1 MKTKNKK
8 QISLLLAA
16 VMLISIFAG
25 IFATPSKPTFSD
37 VPADHWAYE
46 FVEKAAKEG
55 WVAGVGN
62 GRFGV
67 DNQVT
72 YAEFSTMLTRAY
84 FSDELAAYSGPTDK
98 WYTSFFHVADD
109 AGLYAGTELAGI
121 HNANDSLITKA
132 LNRYNMAAMLVN
144 VLKSYDAV
152 PNYDVAVVRASIGDW
167 NNLAPAY
174 CNAVQDAVGAG
185 LISGVNSRGD
195 FSGDGYM
202 SRGQAAVVMVRLNEV
217 VNKAATEPPVDP
229 EPTPTPPAAT
239 GSWSLKNG
247 KAATPENVI
256 EMLKEIEKQYPTGTE
271 WTDPIT
277 NPDTPHNP
285 NPVSQYVGDVMEG
298 GYHIDSEYACG
309 GFAAMVSDL
318 IFPEEAKMREVT
330 DFSKVRPGDIVFSVN
345 RTGTVGHV
353 WISLSNG
360 TYDSGSNTWGT
371 NGRADGNYP
380 NEIIWDWNFG
390 GILTS
395 KGQLEGRGYS
405 VVYTRYPD

>member
-1 MKTKNKK
+1 MKTKK

-72 YAEFSTMLTRAY
+72 YAEFATMLTRAY
-84 FSDELAAYSGPTDK
+84 FSDELEAYSGPTDK

-109 AGLYAGTELAGI
+109 AGLFAGTELAGI
-121 HNANDSLITKA
+121 HNADDSLITKA

-152 PNYDVAVVRASIGDW
+152 PNYDVAAVRAGIGDW

-202 SRGQAAVVMVRLNEV
+202 FRSQAAVVMVRLNEV
-217 VNKAATEPPVDP
+217 VNKAADEPLVDP
-229 EPTPTPPAAT
+229 ETTPTPPAAT

-256 EMLKEIEKQYPTGTE
+256 EMLKEIEKQYPTGTP
-271 WTDPIT
+271 WTDPTT

-330 DFSKVRPGDIVFSVN
+330 DFSKVRPGDIVFDVG
-345 RTGTVGHV
+345 RDGKTVGHV
-353 WISLSNG
+353 WIVLGESWFGEETGLWQVS
-360 TYDSGSNTWGT
+360 
-371 NGRADGNYP
+371 GRADGNWAKK
-380 NEIIWDWNFG
+380 ISWAWDGGDAIWKKDEVPGFG
-390 GILTS
+390 HNVI
-395 KGQLEGRGYS
+395 
-405 VVYTRYPD
+405 YTRYPD